1 VTGTRLAVNFSPQAA
16 GLVAS
21 GAVTVDL
28 FKVPDWPELVAAA
41 RRHLPVYVHFPNQ
54 IGAAR
59 EKPEVALAAEL
70 MRDTGTLNLNVHC
83 APSKERFPDIEVD
96 ATDAASLA
104 TVTEA
109 LAADLAPACH
119 LFGSHNVIVENLI
132 YRGKDRGLLRAGVA
146 PEVLGELVDG
156 SGCGFLLDVSHARI
170 TAATLGI
177 DPWRYIDSLPVHAL
191 QELHITGV
199 HVIDGGLRDHLPFQ
213 DSDWEFLD
221 GVVARV
227 KAGAWPAPSIV
238 AFEYGGVGPVFEWR
252 SDEDVLAEQLPR
264 MRRALAALSR

>member
-1 VTGTRLAVNFSPQAA
+1 
-16 GLVAS
+16 
-21 GAVTVDL
+21 
-28 FKVPDWPELVAAA
+28 
-41 RRHLPVYVHFPNQ
+41 
-54 IGAAR
+54 
-59 EKPEVALAAEL
+59 
-70 MRDTGTLNLNVHC
+70 M
-83 APSKERFPDIEVD
+83 
-96 ATDAASLA
+96 
-104 TVTEA
+104 
-109 LAADLAPACH
+109 
-119 LFGSHNVIVENLI
+119 
-132 YRGKDRGLLRAGVA
+132 
-146 PEVLGELVDG
+146 
-156 SGCGFLLDVSHARI
+156 
-170 TAATLGI
+170 